1 MLRTVYQ
8 LGKVYYANFEQ
19 VYFAELKLRK
29 MLLLLSYVT
38 WISVQF
44 YRALDH
50 HAHKPCCV
58 LQEILG

>member
-38 WISVQF
+38 
-44 YRALDH
+44 
-50 HAHKPCCV
+50 
-58 LQEILG
+58 